1 MQDATL
7 GGIPGAA
14 DVRSRLVTQ
23 SVRQHQGTFAFHS
36 KHAAAV
42 MQLYDRGDRV
52 EFGGVIDGEHG
63 YLPVILTH
71 VSLEAGFVFFSG
83 SGEPSREPV
92 LPGARAPHE
101 TLGPSR
107 ATVGEGGRGS
117 VLVVDDEEAERFF
130 LAAVLVREG
139 YATEVASDGDE
150 ALSRFRHQPADVV
163 VTDLQM
169 RNVHGFE
176 VISVVRDASPRPGI
190 IAVSGTGVPQL
201 ESARDMGADAVLTKP
216 VSPWRLLD
224 AVGRSL
230 EARREWAARGAAG
243 A

>member
-14 DVRSRLVTQ
+14 DVRSRLVTE
-23 SVRQHQGTFAFHS
+23 SVRQHQGTFAFLS

-42 MQLYDRGDRV
+42 MQLYDLRDPV
-52 EFGGVIDGEHG
+52 EFGGLIDGQHG
-63 YLPVILTH
+63 YLSVVLTH
-71 VSLEAGFVFFSG
+71 ISLEGGMVFFSG

-92 LPGARAPHE
+92 LRGVRAPHVA
-101 TLGPSR
+101 LGPSP
-107 ATVGEGGRGS
+107 AAGGGRGS
-117 VLVVDDEEAERFF
+117 VLVVDDEESERFF
-130 LAAVLVREG
+130 LAAVLTREG
-139 YATEVASDGDE
+139 YTTEVASDGDE
-150 ALSRFRHQPADVV
+150 ALRRFDARPADVV

-169 RNVHGFE
+169 QNVHGFE
-176 VISVVRDASPRPGI
+176 VISVVRDASPRPAI
-190 IAVSGTGVPQL
+190 VAVSGTGVPQL
-201 ESARDMGADAVLTKP
+201 DIARAMGADAVLTKP

-230 EARREWAARGAAG
+230 EARREWAARDAAG